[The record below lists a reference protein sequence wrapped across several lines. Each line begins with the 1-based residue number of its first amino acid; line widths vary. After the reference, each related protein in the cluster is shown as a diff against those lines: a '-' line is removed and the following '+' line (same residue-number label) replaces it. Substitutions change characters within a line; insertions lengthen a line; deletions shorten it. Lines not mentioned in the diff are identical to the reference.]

1 MISISKLKQIGIN
14 LIINTKKK
22 INETKS
28 FTNKYKFEDRSNN
41 RDTLCIILA
50 GYKEFTWDI
59 VFNRINEF
67 SEKNMDICI
76 VSSGLYNDK
85 LSKIAKKNGWSYLS
99 TKRNSVAIAQ
109 NTVIKLFPNANYI
122 YKLDEDIFI
131 TKNFFKTLK
140 ETFIK
145 VQKEGEYDVGF
156 VAPILPINGFA
167 HVFLLKKLNLINYY
181 NKTFEQVKFGAGN
194 ERMIVHDPQVAK
206 FMWGE
211 NGKVPHIDEINNMLY
226 NSPFSYSAV
235 TIRFSIGAILFHR
248 ELWENMGYYDVIR
261 GTGLGL
267 DEKQLCAH
275 CMINSKGMIVSE
287 NSCVGHLSF
296 QLQNKEMKEYFMN
309 HQEKFKIK
317 DI

>member
-1 MISISKLKQIGIN
+1 MIIISKLKQIGIN

-145 VQKEGEYDVGF
+145 V
-156 VAPILPINGFA
+156 
-167 HVFLLKKLNLINYY
+167 
-181 NKTFEQVKFGAGN
+181 
-194 ERMIVHDPQVAK
+194 
-206 FMWGE
+206 
-211 NGKVPHIDEINNMLY
+211 
-226 NSPFSYSAV
+226 
-235 TIRFSIGAILFHR
+235 
-248 ELWENMGYYDVIR
+248 
-261 GTGLGL
+261 
-267 DEKQLCAH
+267 
-275 CMINSKGMIVSE
+275 
-287 NSCVGHLSF
+287 
-296 QLQNKEMKEYFMN
+296 
-309 HQEKFKIK
+309 
-317 DI
+317 